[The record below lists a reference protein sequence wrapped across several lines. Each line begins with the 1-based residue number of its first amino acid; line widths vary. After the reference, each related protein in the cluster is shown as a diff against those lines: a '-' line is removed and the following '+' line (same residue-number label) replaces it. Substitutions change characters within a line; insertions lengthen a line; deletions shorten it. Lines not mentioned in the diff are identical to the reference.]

1 MALTEV
7 GALRFRRRSIGC
19 FVLGDNHETRIR
31 ETESIH
37 RFQTRSGISA
47 NMFTQSTHFAYI
59 SRSVTFCPPLFGSR
73 IESATSKL
81 FPSSSGHHLEAEQ
94 AIQPPTRRGRRLF
107 WGFLALIV
115 ALPIIALLIWY
126 LVAAFGRGP
135 YYNMDSQEVFAS
147 HLLVL
152 QEKDHLLNVESND
165 PAVVQS
171 WFRSRLDFVPPACD
185 LAAAGFA
192 LAGGR
197 LDFMHDR
204 AVGRARLSA

>member
-1 MALTEV
+1 M
-7 GALRFRRRSIGC
+7 
-19 FVLGDNHETRIR
+19 
-31 ETESIH
+31 
-37 RFQTRSGISA
+37 
-47 NMFTQSTHFAYI
+47 
-59 SRSVTFCPPLFGSR
+59 
-73 IESATSKL
+73 
-81 FPSSSGHHLEAEQ
+81 EAEQ

-204 AVGRARLSA
+204 AVAALVYRHDEHVIEIYAWPGQTQEHPFARSGLYLIPWNKGNLMFWAISNLNEDELGRFVQAFQAATGNP